1 MISLFLSRHPV
12 WKVII
17 VSQYRGLAHICEHLT
32 IIIIEQAFTRI
43 YLFIYLLVF
52 CFYLKIKFKE
62 GWHNAEDNPGMNYV
76 LRCKR
81 GEGGGRSYI
90 CSM

>member
-1 MISLFLSRHPV
+1 MTSSMESDYSIT
-12 WKVII
+12 I
-17 VSQYRGLAHICEHLT
+17 YRFSTCEHLT

-52 CFYLKIKFKE
+52 CFYWKIKFKE

-81 GEGGGRSYI
+81 QDGGGRS
-90 CSM
+90 

>member
-17 VSQYRGLAHICEHLT
+17 PVVSQYRGLAHICEHLT

-62 GWHNAEDNPGMNYV
+62 GWNNAEDNPGMNYV

-81 GEGGGRSYI
+81 GERGGRS
-90 CSM
+90 